1 MTTNRLK
8 PGQTIGIIGGGQLGR
23 MLALA
28 SAELGFTCHIYCP
41 EENSP
46 ASQVAHQTTCAAY
59 EDLDAL
65 AQFADSVDVVTYE
78 FENIPADSI
87 ATLTAQN
94 TVSPPARALAVSQD
108 RLDEKTFIAA
118 LGIAVAGFHDITDL
132 DSLTAALAQ
141 TGGQGILKTR
151 RFGYDGKGQ
160 WRISPSSDLTAILDE
175 LDGQPAIL
183 EALIN
188 FEREVSLI
196 VARDAAGHVASYAP
210 IENVHK
216 NHILHQSTL
225 PAQLS
230 TDLAAQAEQI
240 AESLA
245 TALDYVGILAIE
257 TFVTA
262 DGLIVNEIA
271 PRVHNSGHITQDACT
286 CGQFEQH
293 IRAIAGWPLGDPTA
307 HSKAM
312 MTNLLGD
319 EVDDLAAWDSAPAT
333 RVHLYGKAES
343 KPGRKM
349 GHVNQLI
356 K

>member
-1 MTTNRLK
+1 
-8 PGQTIGIIGGGQLGR
+8 
-23 MLALA
+23 
-28 SAELGFTCHIYCP
+28 
-41 EENSP
+41 
-46 ASQVAHQTTCAAY
+46 
-59 EDLDAL
+59 
-65 AQFADSVDVVTYE
+65 
-78 FENIPADSI
+78 
-87 ATLTAQN
+87 
-94 TVSPPARALAVSQD
+94 
-108 RLDEKTFIAA
+108 
-118 LGIAVAGFHDITDL
+118 
-132 DSLTAALAQ
+132 
-141 TGGQGILKTR
+141 LKTR

-160 WRISPSSDLTAILDE
+160 WRISPSSDLTAILEE

-188 FEREVSLI
+188 FECEVSLI
-196 VARDAAGHVASYAP
+196 VARDATGHVASYAP

-225 PAQLS
+225 PAQVS

-245 TALDYVGILAIE
+245 TALNYVGILAIE

-319 EVDDLAAWDSAPAT
+319 EVDNLASWDSAPAT
-333 RVHLYGKAES
+333 RVHLYGKAEA